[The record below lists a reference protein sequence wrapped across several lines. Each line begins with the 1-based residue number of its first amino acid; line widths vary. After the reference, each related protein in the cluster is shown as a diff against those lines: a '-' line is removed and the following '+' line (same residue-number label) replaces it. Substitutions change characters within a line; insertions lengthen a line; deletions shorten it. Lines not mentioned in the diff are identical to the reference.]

1 MTGKSKTGMPGGSPV
16 PVTSARL
23 FTVFF
28 RVGLVAFGPAML
40 AEMKR
45 QVIKRYRWLREEE
58 LLQGL
63 ALAQVL
69 PGATFVSLAVW
80 AGNRLR
86 GAAGAVA
93 AFSGLLLPPFAVM
106 LIVSYL
112 YFTYGNLPGVAAVVA
127 ALGAVVVAL
136 VANATLDIGRIAVKD
151 WRGVLIAVLALA
163 AALLHVNLVAV
174 LAIGIAGGLWLF
186 RTRPGAGNPGG
197 VDVRPRFP
205 VKALV
210 LLALILG
217 ALAVLAGFF
226 PPLLKLGATFFKIG
240 LLVFGNGYTM
250 LPFIQQEVV
259 DLHHWVTMKDFAAG
273 VAFGQVTPGPV
284 VITAT
289 FIGYR
294 VAGFLGAVAATVG
307 VFAPT
312 LFLVLAAA
320 PVQARLRS
328 SPWVRAGEQGLV
340 AAFVGLM
347 VLVVFRPG
355 RHALTS
361 LSAGVVAA
369 FALGLLRLTRLD
381 PLWVVAG
388 GVLLYLVLHSA
399 AGMLI

>member
-1 MTGKSKTGMPGGSPV
+1 MAETGKASSGPV
-16 PVTSARL
+16 SVSLVQIFRI
-23 FTVFF
+23 FF

-45 QVIKRYRWLREEE
+45 QVTRRYRWLREEE

-93 AFSGLLLPPFAVM
+93 AFSGLLLPPFAAM
-106 LIVSYL
+106 LLVAYL
-112 YFTYGNLPGVAAVVA
+112 YFAYGNLPGAATIVA

-136 VANATLDIGRIAVKD
+136 VANATLDIGRTALKD
-151 WRGVLIAVLALA
+151 WRGGFIAGLALA
-163 AALLHVNLVAV
+163 TALLRVDLVAV
-174 LAIGIAGGLWLF
+174 LAVGIVAGLALF
-186 RTRPGAGNPGG
+186 RTPPAAAGLPPEDAG
-197 VDVRPRFP
+197 RRFP
-205 VKALV
+205 LPALV
-210 LLALILG
+210 VLATVLG
-217 ALAVLAGFF
+217 AVAALAGFH
-226 PPLLKLGATFFKIG
+226 PPLLTLGATFFKIG

-259 DLHHWVTMKDFAAG
+259 ALHHWVTVKDFAAG

-294 VAGFLGAVAATVG
+294 VAGILGALAATIG

-312 LFLVLAAA
+312 LFLVLAVA
-320 PVQARLRS
+320 PVQARFRS
-328 SPWVRAGEQGLV
+328 SPWVRAGEQGLI

-347 VLVVFRPG
+347 VLVVFNLG
-355 RHALTS
+355 RYALGTV
-361 LSAGVVAA
+361 SAWIVAA
-369 FALGLLRLTRLD
+369 SVLGLLRFKRLD
-381 PLWVVAG
+381 PLWAVAD
-388 GVLLYLVLHSA
+388 GVLLYLVLQRV
-399 AGMLI
+399 AGVLS

>member
-1 MTGKSKTGMPGGSPV
+1 MAEIAETGKASSGPV
-16 PVTSARL
+16 PVSLVQIFRI
-23 FTVFF
+23 FF

-45 QVIKRYRWLREEE
+45 QVTKRYCWLREEE

-63 ALAQVL
+63 ALAQLL

-86 GAAGAVA
+86 GPAGALCAWV
-93 AFSGLLLPPFAVM
+93 GLLLLPFGAM
-106 LIVSYL
+106 FFVSYL
-112 YFTYGNLPGVAAVVA
+112 YFAYGNLPGAAAVVA
-127 ALGAVVVAL
+127 ALGPVVVAL

-151 WRGVLIAVLALA
+151 WRGVLIAVLAFA
-163 AALLHVNLVAV
+163 AALFRVNLLAV
-174 LAIGIAGGLWLF
+174 LVIGIAGGLWFF
-186 RTRPGAGNPGG
+186 RMPLGTEYSALEDVKRRVPLRALG
-197 VDVRPRFP
+197 V
-205 VKALV
+205 
-210 LLALILG
+210 LALMVG

-259 DLHHWVTMKDFAAG
+259 DLHHWVTMRDFAAG

-294 VAGFLGAVAATVG
+294 VAGLLGALAGTVG
-307 VFAPT
+307 VFTPT

-347 VLVVFRPG
+347 VLVVFSLG
-355 RHALTS
+355 RHAFTS
-361 LSAGVVAA
+361 LSAGAVAA

-388 GVLLYLVLHSA
+388 SVLLCLVLHRA
-399 AGMLI
+399 AGVLI

>member
-1 MTGKSKTGMPGGSPV
+1 MADKADTGRSDSGLVSV
-16 PVTSARL
+16 SLVQIFRI
-23 FTVFF
+23 FF

-86 GAAGAVA
+86 RAAGAVA
-93 AFSGLLLPPFAVM
+93 AFSGLLLPPFAIM
-106 LIVSYL
+106 LLVSYL
-112 YFTYGNLPGVAAVVA
+112 YFAYGNLPGAAAVVA

-136 VANATLDIGRIAVKD
+136 VANATLDIGRTALKD
-151 WRGVLIAVLALA
+151 WRGVFIAGLAFA
-163 AALLHVNLVAV
+163 AALLHLNLVAV
-174 LAIGIAGGLWLF
+174 LAIGIAAGLVLF
-186 RTRPGAGNPGG
+186 RTPPAAEGPPPEDTGR
-197 VDVRPRFP
+197 RFP
-205 VKALV
+205 LQ
-210 LLALILG
+210 
-217 ALAVLAGFF
+217 ALAVLAVVLGALAALAGFH
-226 PPLLKLGATFFKIG
+226 PPLLSLGATFFKIG

-259 DLHHWVTMKDFAAG
+259 DLHHWVTARDFAAG

-294 VAGFLGAVAATVG
+294 VAGVLGALAATIG

-312 LFLVLAAA
+312 LFLVLAAS

-340 AAFVGLM
+340 ASFVGLM
-347 VLVVFRPG
+347 VLVVFNLG
-355 RHALTS
+355 RYALGNVPAWIVATS
-361 LSAGVVAA
+361 V
-369 FALGLLRLTRLD
+369 LGLLRFKRLD
-381 PLWVVAG
+381 PLWAVAG
-388 GVLLYLVLHSA
+388 GVLLYLVLQRA
-399 AGMLI
+399 VGVLI